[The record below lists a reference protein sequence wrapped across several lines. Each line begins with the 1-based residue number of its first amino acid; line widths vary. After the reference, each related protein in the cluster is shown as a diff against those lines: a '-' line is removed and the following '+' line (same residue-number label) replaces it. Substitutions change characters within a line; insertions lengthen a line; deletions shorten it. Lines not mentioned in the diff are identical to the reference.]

1 MLTFLFSQDIAG
13 SLSAQAPDPVQS
25 IRDLKEGYLIIR
37 MPASKPK
44 TDTLQAMISR
54 STDEANTARLQKQL
68 NEAIQ
73 ERDTL
78 IADYT
83 RAFRNAYH
91 FSKAGYYF
99 DYEGH
104 DLNAAHYYNF
114 DSTELTKKE
123 LSLGPVFYLHFERAK
138 EGNVEALV
146 IHDASGAIV
155 PKPFPNYFSLS
166 GINALFLKFSQKTF
180 AQWRVE
186 KMNKKLS
193 KFWNENRSDSE

>member
-1 MLTFLFSQDIAG
+1 MLNILFSLNIPG
-13 SLSAQAPDPVQS
+13 SLPAQVPDPVQS
-25 IRDLKEGYLIIR
+25 IKDLKEGYLIIR

-44 TDTLQAMISR
+44 IDTLRAMISR
-54 STDEANTARLQKQL
+54 STDEPNTVRLQKQL
-68 NEAIQ
+68 DEAIQ

-78 IADYT
+78 ISDYT
-83 RAFRNAYH
+83 RAFRNVYH

-104 DLNAAHYYNF
+104 DLNAAHYYHL
-114 DSTELTKKE
+114 DSTDLTRKE

-146 IHDASGAIV
+146 IHDASGAII

-180 AQWRVE
+180 AEWRVE
-186 KMNKKLS
+186 KMNKKLN
-193 KFWNENRSDSE
+193 KYWKEVGIR